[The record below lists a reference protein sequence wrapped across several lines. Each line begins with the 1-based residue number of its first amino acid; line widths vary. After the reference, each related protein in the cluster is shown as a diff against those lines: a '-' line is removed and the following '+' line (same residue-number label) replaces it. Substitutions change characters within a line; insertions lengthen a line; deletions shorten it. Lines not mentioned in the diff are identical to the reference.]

1 MTDYQEEQTNEIEA
15 LESIY
20 PDEFTLV
27 ESTPSHCFQL
37 PLHSEA
43 DPPAE
48 DEVSCTLQF
57 TYTKTYPDAAPVM
70 EILNPDNLNEDDVQ
84 TIDTL
89 LKEQAEENLG
99 MVMIFT
105 LVSAVLEK
113 LSDIANAIAQRREQ
127 EKEEELRRIEEAERK
142 KFEGTRVTIETFLAW
157 KTKFDAEM
165 DEIKKRSGQV
175 EKESNKLTG
184 KELFMKDNT
193 LDDSDVKFF
202 ETEGDAVHVDESLFE
217 DMEDLELDDDLD
229 EDDS

>member
-1 MTDYQEEQTNEIEA
+1 MTDYQEEQANEIEA

-20 PDEFTLV
+20 PEEFTLI
-27 ESTPSHCFQL
+27 ETTPTHCFQL
-37 PLHSEA
+37 PLHAEA

-48 DEVSCTLQF
+48 DEVSCILKF

-70 EILNPDNLNEDDVQ
+70 EVEESDNLNEDDIQ
-84 TIDTL
+84 AIQEL

-105 LVSAVLEK
+105 LISAVQEK
-113 LSDIANAIAQRREQ
+113 LTDIANMIATRRE
-127 EKEEELRRIEEAERK
+127 EEREEELRKIEEAERK

-157 KTKFDAEM
+157 RTKFDAEM
-165 DEIKKRSGQV
+165 DEIKRQKGV
-175 EKESNKLTG
+175 AKKEETKLTG

-202 ETEGDAVHVDESLFE
+202 EEEGDTVHVDESLFE
-217 DMEDLELDDDLD
+217 DMEDLELDDELD
-229 EDDS
+229 EEDS